1 MMYSGIGRRTLNN
14 IDVLALRREAVS
26 GVTACCDNQLRSD
39 HPGPLGISFP
49 GMAGMTAVLAVNLFG
64 AFAASNLLSNTNPK
78 PVSVH
83 SISVFGSRGVFL
95 GRTEVDT
102 DVALSATGLSQ
113 AFHAIF
119 EPDANADMDTDNYS
133 FS

>member
-1 MMYSGIGRRTLNN
+1 MMYSGIGRRTLN
-14 IDVLALRREAVS
+14 IDVLALRREAIS

-39 HPGPLGISFP
+39 NPGPAGISFP
-49 GMAGMTAVLAVNLFG
+49 GMAGMTAVLAANLFG
-64 AFAASNLLSNTNPK
+64 AFAAPNLLSNAYPK
-78 PVSVH
+78 AVSVQ
-83 SISVFGSRGVFL
+83 SISLFGSRGVFL

-119 EPDANADMDTDNYS
+119 EADANADLDSDDYS